1 MAISFQEVENLIA
14 HSVVPIQQ
22 NPHTAAGIEVDH
34 GRGSRGKGRNPNAS
48 SAGNYPQV
56 TVLHTLAI
64 THNEN
69 GIIYLHDREC
79 NLNNTSGRNAG
90 SQFGRNR

>member
-48 SAGNYPQV
+48 SAG
-56 TVLHTLAI
+56 
-64 THNEN
+64 
-69 GIIYLHDREC
+69 
-79 NLNNTSGRNAG
+79 SGRHVLIVLP
-90 SQFGRNR
+90 SISE

>member
-1 MAISFQEVENLIA
+1 VVEVVEDE
-14 HSVVPIQQ
+14 
-22 NPHTAAGIEVDH
+22 PHYVGQ
-34 GRGSRGKGRNPNAS
+34 GY
-48 SAGNYPQV
+48 YPQV